1 MFGNDRN
8 SIRQYYID
16 VWNKAQNSQPLEPL
30 EKLIVD
36 TISQHP
42 EYQSVLVDSD
52 TALGREYLPEMG
64 ATNPFMH
71 MGMHI
76 AIHEQLGTNRPAGI
90 REIYGKVI
98 KQCGDPHKAEHQMME
113 CLAEMMW
120 QAQRSGTAPDE
131 KEYLRKLKKLA

>member
-1 MFGNDRN
+1 
-8 SIRQYYID
+8 
-16 VWNKAQNSQPLEPL
+16 
-30 EKLIVD
+30 
-36 TISQHP
+36 
-42 EYQSVLVDSD
+42 
-52 TALGREYLPEMG
+52 
-64 ATNPFMH
+64 MH

-90 REIYGKVI
+90 REIYGNVI

-120 QAQRSGTAPDE
+120 QAQRNGTAPDE